1 MVQINIP
8 SLKERKKDI
17 KLLTG
22 YFIDRFNKNM
32 NKGIIGIDEKV
43 EEIFNNY
50 SWPGNVR
57 ELKNVIEGA
66 FNLTS
71 GNLIKMRDL
80 PDYIQNK
87 NMHYSGIIEDSL
99 GKVPLASMVDDYEKS
114 IIVIAL
120 DRSDSMVEAAKLL
133 GISKQLLRYK
143 MDKYG
148 L

>member
-1 MVQINIP
+1 
-8 SLKERKKDI
+8 
-17 KLLTG
+17 
-22 YFIDRFNKNM
+22 M